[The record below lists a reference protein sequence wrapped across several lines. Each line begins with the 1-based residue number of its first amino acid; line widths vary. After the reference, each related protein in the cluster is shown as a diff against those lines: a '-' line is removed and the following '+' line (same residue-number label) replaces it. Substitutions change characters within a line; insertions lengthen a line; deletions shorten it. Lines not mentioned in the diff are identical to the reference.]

1 MKLHLYLQPLPIA
14 SLGFPGGAGGKASV
28 CQFRRHKRPGFDL
41 WVWNIPWKWERLPS
55 PVFLPGKSQG
65 QRRLVGYSPWGHKES
80 DRTEGLT
87 LSLVVVVSTYKRLLY
102 KIKKAEHQRIDA
114 FKLWCWKRLLR
125 VPRRAKR
132 SNQSILNDINPEYSL
147 EGQVLKLK
155 FQYFGHLMQRTNS
168 LEKTLMLE
176 KIEGQRKK
184 G

>member
-65 QRRLVGYSPWGHKES
+65 QRRLVGYSPWGHKEL

-102 KIKKAEHQRIDA
+102 KIKKA
-114 FKLWCWKRLLR
+114 
-125 VPRRAKR
+125 R
-132 SNQSILNDINPEYSL
+132 SLPTEN
-147 EGQVLKLK
+147 
-155 FQYFGHLMQRTNS
+155 
-168 LEKTLMLE
+168 
-176 KIEGQRKK
+176 
-184 G
+184 